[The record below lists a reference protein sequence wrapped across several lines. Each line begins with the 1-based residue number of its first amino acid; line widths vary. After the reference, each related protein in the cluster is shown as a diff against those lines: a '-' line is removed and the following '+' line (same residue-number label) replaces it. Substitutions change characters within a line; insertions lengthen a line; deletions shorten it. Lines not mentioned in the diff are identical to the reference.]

1 MYDKDFKNV
10 YCTLFKSLYYTYS
23 TKICKEKSW
32 LLEDKVIKKRE
43 FMLYK
48 NV

>member
-1 MYDKDFKNV
+1 MCIVLHLKV
-10 YCTLFKSLYYTYS
+10 YIIHS